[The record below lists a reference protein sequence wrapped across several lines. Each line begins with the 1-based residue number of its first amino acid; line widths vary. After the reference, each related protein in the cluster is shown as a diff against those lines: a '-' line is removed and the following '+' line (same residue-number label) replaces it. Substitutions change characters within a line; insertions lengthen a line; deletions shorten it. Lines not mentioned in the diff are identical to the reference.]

1 MDPVQL
7 LVVAAIVVGVIVFD
21 RRVRR
26 SGLVEPGSG
35 EAWTGI
41 RLARLL
47 VKGALALAIVALVV
61 LGLQALQIE
70 IGYKGFGPE
79 GPPAP

>member
-1 MDPVQL
+1 M
-7 LVVAAIVVGVIVFD
+7 
-21 RRVRR
+21 RR
-26 SGLVEPGSG
+26 SGIVEPGSG

-41 RLARLL
+41 RLAGML
-47 VKGALALAIVALVV
+47 VRGALGLAIVALIV

-70 IGYKGFGPE
+70 IGFKGFGPD